1 MFSKKMILEIIKTDI
16 SIIPGV
22 KKTIKEDDIV
32 ISGNKIII
40 HIQLLKDINVIEVA
54 KQVLEQIRYK
64 LIDKTDDKNF
74 SIDLI
79 IKK

>member
-1 MFSKKMILEIIKTDI
+1 MFSKKMILEIIKADI

-22 KKTIKEDDIV
+22 KKNIKEDDIV
-32 ISGNKIII
+32 ISGDKIII
-40 HIQLLKDINVIEVA
+40 HIQLLNDINVIEVS

>member
-1 MFSKKMILEIIKTDI
+1 MFSKKMILGMIKIDI

-22 KKTIKEDDIV
+22 KKSIKEDDIV

-40 HIQLLKDINVIEVA
+40 HIHLSDDINVIEVS
-54 KQVLEQIRYK
+54 KQILEQIRYK
-64 LIDKTDDKNF
+64 LTDKTNDKNF

>member
-1 MFSKKMILEIIKTDI
+1 MFSKKMILEIIETDI
-16 SIIPGV
+16 SLIPGV
-22 KKTIKEDDIV
+22 KKIPKEEDIV

-40 HIQLLKDINVIEVA
+40 HLHLLNDINVIEVS
-54 KQVLEQIRYK
+54 KQVLTQIRYK